1 VTKENKLFQEL
12 IPLYDKEDAFFYVNP
27 PYVSTES
34 YYKNTGGF
42 GKKEHEELA
51 ALLKGVKGRFLLSYN
66 DCELVRELYKDF
78 NIRSSKEIEY
88 TLGKKKGGEHKKVRE
103 VFICN
108 YLKLS
113 SLFI

>member
-1 VTKENKLFQEL
+1 MFIIIENKSFQTL
-12 IPLYDKEDAFFYVNP
+12 IPLYDKEEAFFYVDP

-51 ALLKGVKGRFLLSYN
+51 ALLSKVKGKFLLSYN

-78 NIRSSKEIEY
+78 NIRTTKEIPY
-88 TLGKKKGGEHKKVRE
+88 TLGANMHKKRKSVKE
-103 VFICN
+103 VFITN
-108 YLKLS
+108 Y
-113 SLFI
+113 